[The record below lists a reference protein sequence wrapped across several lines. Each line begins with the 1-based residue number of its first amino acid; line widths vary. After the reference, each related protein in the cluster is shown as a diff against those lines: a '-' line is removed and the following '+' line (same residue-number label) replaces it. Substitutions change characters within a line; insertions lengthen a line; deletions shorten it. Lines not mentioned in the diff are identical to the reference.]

1 MFNFKFKRHLLNFE
15 CNFIV
20 LKLLFNIMSHKN
32 LRTVP
37 VYRKALELCA
47 MSREIASYVTFN
59 KDLLKLYKSNSLR
72 DIIADSLLTDA
83 ILIPQKIAQTE
94 FSLSHDEKLR
104 NVSYINIMI
113 KNINSY
119 CTGLERDGVKEKEY
133 LNLLRQEIKSFRISF
148 KKWTGSLPN
157 NGNVQLP

>member
-1 MFNFKFKRHLLNFE
+1 MFNFKFKRHILNFE

-94 FSLSHDEKLR
+94 FSLSQDEKLR

-148 KKWTGSLPN
+148 KKWTGTLPN
-157 NGNVQLP
+157 NGNIQLP

>member
-1 MFNFKFKRHLLNFE
+1 MFNFKFKRHFLNFE

-83 ILIPQKIAQTE
+83 IMIPQKIAQTE